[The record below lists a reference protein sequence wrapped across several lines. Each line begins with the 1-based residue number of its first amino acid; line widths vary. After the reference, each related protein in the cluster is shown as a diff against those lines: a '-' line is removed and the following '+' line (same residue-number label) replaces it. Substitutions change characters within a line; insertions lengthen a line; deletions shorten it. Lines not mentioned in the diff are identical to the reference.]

1 MYIYIWLRAKVPRPM
16 NLAATASSL
25 AWGSLLRSQWWSLGW
40 LLDALNAKNAQKGTP
55 PGGVPFWHFSFVGSA
70 KINKKMIGIYFAQI
84 WHHIQRLWKQDQL
97 RSLLVPYLHNTAELS
112 IPNFDPYLYM
122 YIVNVL
128 CVFNLRIISIH
139 AAFTKLVSQIECR
152 RRTVMWMEL
161 TDKAMNKRHF

>member
-1 MYIYIWLRAKVPRPM
+1 MAACQSTPSHEFGCYCLKFGMGIVAAIAVVEPGVASRCLKRKKRAKR
-16 NLAATASSL
+16 N
-25 AWGSLLRSQWWSLGW
+25 
-40 LLDALNAKNAQKGTP
+40 TP
-55 PGGVPFWHFSFVGSA
+55 PGGGGSFLPLFLCGECQ
-70 KINKKMIGIYFAQI
+70 INQNMIGIYFAQI

-139 AAFTKLVSQIECR
+139 ADFTKLVSQIECR

>member
-1 MYIYIWLRAKVPRPM
+1 MECVQWWCGLGLPAEHRGLLACPGKYDGHLVRNRLCPSENRKTGLKMYIYIWLRAKVPRPM

-55 PGGVPFWHFSFVGSA
+55 PPGGGFLFGTFPLWGVPNQQ
-70 KINKKMIGIYFAQI
+70 KNDRQI

-112 IPNFDPYLYM
+112 IPNFDPYL
-122 YIVNVL
+122 
-128 CVFNLRIISIH
+128 
-139 AAFTKLVSQIECR
+139 
-152 RRTVMWMEL
+152 
-161 TDKAMNKRHF
+161 